1 MSHDIN
7 RNLKL
12 RNRSR
17 SRRDWPGTVA
27 RWAGSSRATMPAE
40 LPPLVQ
46 RCDALARWLRR
57 RRRGEDGP
65 AGAVAA

>member
-1 MSHDIN
+1 MRDDID

-27 RWAGSSRATMPAE
+27 RWTGSSRATMPAE
-40 LPPLVQ
+40 LPPLTQ

-57 RRRGEDGP
+57 RRRDGFGP
-65 AGAVAA
+65 AGVAA

>member
-1 MSHDIN
+1 MSHDID

-12 RNRSR
+12 PNRSR

-40 LPPLVQ
+40 LPPLAQ
-46 RCDALARWLRR
+46 RRDALARWLRR
-57 RRRGEDGP
+57 RRRGGFGP
-65 AGAVAA
+65 ASLAA